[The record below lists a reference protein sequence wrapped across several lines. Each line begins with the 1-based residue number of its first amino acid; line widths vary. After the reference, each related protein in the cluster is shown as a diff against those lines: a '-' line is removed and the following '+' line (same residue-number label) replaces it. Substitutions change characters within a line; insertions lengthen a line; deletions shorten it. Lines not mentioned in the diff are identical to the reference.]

1 MIKPK
6 GQVIRSNLSEKAYT
20 LTVEPVIEIKEWCPD
35 NEAKLPP
42 EQVHF
47 VVRWPVPLEGL
58 PAIVIRF
65 KGPDTLGFFIEE
77 LIRFRRSVWPTSE
90 KVTGEK

>member
-6 GQVIRSNLSEKAYT
+6 GQVIRSNMVEKAYT
-20 LTVEPVIEIKEWCPD
+20 KTVEPLIEIKVWCPD
-35 NEAKLPP
+35 DKAMLPP

-47 VVRWPVPLEGL
+47 IIKWPVPLEDL
-58 PAIVIRF
+58 PAIVLRF

-77 LIRFRRSVWPTSE
+77 LIRFRRFVWPTSE
-90 KVTGEK
+90 KVEGEK